1 MGGATNVKRHNSKFA
16 HGVGGS
22 GRVQT
27 RGGGRGGA
35 ASGTK
40 VHKTAKGAAVH
51 MLSHASERSCRA
63 REGGST
69 GRGVLG
75 GGVQMIAPPSR
86 RAQSTPKPGKGPRR
100 GGRQATKGSR
110 TTKPTA
116 AASARR
122 VPTAGRRAGRPSA
135 QGGRSLGKPSAA
147 GPQSAEELREARAQY
162 FEAPGGHRHCPGQEG
177 TAQWYPSKPGSQAHA
192 PSNTTPL
199 SHRTG
204 PTYTQAAADE

>member
-1 MGGATNVKRHNSKFA
+1 MVATLGGATNVKRHNSKFA

-100 GGRQATKGSR
+100 GGRQAAKGSR
-110 TTKPTA
+110 TAKPTA

-162 FEAPGGHRHCPGQEG
+162 FEAML
-177 TAQWYPSKPGSQAHA
+177 ANKA
-192 PSNTTPL
+192 
-199 SHRTG
+199 
-204 PTYTQAAADE
+204 